1 VSRHPRMRYLVLLRA
16 SLTVP
21 IYCDLEITMEA
32 LFYTVPEFC
41 DAARISRSH
50 FYALQRRNEGPR
62 VARVGDRTLVRVDDV
77 KEWVESV
84 TAAAGSREPS
94 EPPFRVMR

>member
-1 VSRHPRMRYLVLLRA
+1 
-16 SLTVP
+16 
-21 IYCDLEITMEA
+21 MET

-62 VARVGDRTLVRVDDV
+62 VARVGDRTLVLVDDV
-77 KEWVESV
+77 KAWVKSV

-94 EPPFRVMR
+94 KTLAA